1 MEISRKKVF
10 SGRLINGFK
19 VRKRL
24 PDGREAYFEEIQ
36 HPEAA
41 LVVPF
46 VNGRIVFIRQY
57 RAVIG
62 KRIWELPAGILDK
75 GESPRACAVREVAEE
90 TGYVIRRIK
99 KLGVIYTSP
108 GFCDE
113 RIHLFTAECVAR
125 GVTFMDEDE
134 MIRVK
139 LFGRSEVR
147 RMFERGLITDAK
159 TIAALSLAGVV

>member
-10 SGRLINGFK
+10 SGRLIKGFK

-24 PDGREAYFEEIQ
+24 PDGREAYFEEIH

-46 VNGRIVFIRQY
+46 VKNRIVFIRQY
-57 RAVIG
+57 RGVIG

-75 GESPRACAVREVAEE
+75 GESPRGCAVREVAEE
-90 TGYVIRRIK
+90 TGYVVRRVK
-99 KLGVIYTSP
+99 KMGVIYTSP

-113 RIHLFTAECVAR
+113 RIHLFRAECGAR
-125 GVTFMDEDE
+125 GAVCMDKDE

-139 LFGRSEVR
+139 LFCRDDVR
-147 RMFERGLITDAK
+147 RMLSGGRITDAK